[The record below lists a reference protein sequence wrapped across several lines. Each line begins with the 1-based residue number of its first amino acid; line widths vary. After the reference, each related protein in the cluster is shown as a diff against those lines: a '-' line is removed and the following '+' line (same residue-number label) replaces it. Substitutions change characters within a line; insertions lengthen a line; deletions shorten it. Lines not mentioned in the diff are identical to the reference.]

1 MDKTDDYPIGKG
13 KKSLKRNLKK
23 RYLIYT
29 GFPGHDE
36 AFFCRINGEKYSFL
50 AKGGLQITKE

>member
-1 MDKTDDYPIGKG
+1 MIILLEKEKNHWRETWR
-13 KKSLKRNLKK
+13 KKI
-23 RYLIYT
+23 LIYT

>member
-13 KKSLKRNLKK
+13 KNHWRETWRKK
-23 RYLIYT
+23 YWFIQD
-29 GFPGHDE
+29 FPGHDE
-36 AFFCRINGEKYSFL
+36 AFCRINGEKYSFL

>member
-1 MDKTDDYPIGKG
+1 MWIKRMIIYWKR

-23 RYLIYT
+23 KILIYT

-36 AFFCRINGEKYSFL
+36 AFCRINGEKYSFL